1 MTQSGHKDV
10 LSAALGLRLCRLN
23 LIHSSTPLYFPLTL
37 PSLPPCFP
45 TISFVSSPSSFSM
58 IPPNYR
64 SSVEG
69 WRMPPSRAA
78 PAKLRNHYSSLQLNC
93 HSHRC
98 KIIVLN
104 DIVINLNMHKDNS
117 EENLCKAKS
126 IALAKGKHAV
136 LIYQLSVCPCP
147 IYFQKGKFGD
157 TPMIGHKLI
166 GKARDLHYA
175 YFGAGRNYGLHCLLC
190 KVCKEFEENKECK
203 VCKECIQKNG
213 SLAWV
218 NFRSKLPHTLVGYSK
233 IMGRAPLHLI
243 SFPIWQKIYVPGFIL
258 EGIRLLNI
266 YLWRRSPKCQFKDL
280 IRHSLLVFDLQ

>member
-1 MTQSGHKDV
+1 MSCQLLWVSDCLVLTWSIPQHLFIFPSPYLPYLPVSQPSPLFPLLPLFPWSLQTTGARLKAEGCHPAVLLRRNWGITTLPFNWIVTHIDAKSSSSMT
-10 LSAALGLRLCRLN
+10 LSSTWICTRIIREKVHLKQRALRLAK
-23 LIHSSTPLYFPLTL
+23 IY
-37 PSLPPCFP
+37 
-45 TISFVSSPSSFSM
+45 SFT
-58 IPPNYR
+58 
-64 SSVEG
+64 
-69 WRMPPSRAA
+69 
-78 PAKLRNHYSSLQLNC
+78 
-93 HSHRC
+93 
-98 KIIVLN
+98 VL
-104 DIVINLNMHKDNS
+104 
-117 EENLCKAKS
+117 
-126 IALAKGKHAV
+126 
-136 LIYQLSVCPCP
+136 LIYLFSIYPCP
-147 IYFQKGKFGD
+147 ICLQMGKFGD

-190 KVCKEFEENKECK
+190 KVCTEFKENKVCK

-218 NFRSKLPHTLVGYSK
+218 NFRSKLPHTLVGYCK

-266 YLWRRSPKCQFKDL
+266 YLWRRSPKCQFRDL